1 MIKGKVIKVCGMR
14 EAENIRQ
21 VEELGADM
29 IGFIFYPRSPRYVYE
44 LPGYLPEKA
53 KKVGVFVNESKE
65 EVLMIADR
73 FGLDYIQLH
82 GNESPGYCRTLQQA
96 GLHLIKAFSIETFK
110 DLHLTTEYKG
120 LCDYYLFDTK
130 TQGYGGSGKQF
141 EWSLLYSYKEETP
154 FLLSG
159 GITPQSG
166 KALNVLQHPR
176 LAGFDINSCFETE
189 PGYKDTE
196 RVNQFLEELRQ

>member
-1 MIKGKVIKVCGMR
+1 MINGKLIKVCGMS

-21 VEELGADM
+21 VEELGVDM

-44 LPGYLPEKA
+44 LPGYLPERA
-53 KKVGVFVNESKE
+53 QKVGVFVNESKE
-65 EVLMIADR
+65 EVQMIADR
-73 FGLDYIQLH
+73 FGLDYVQLH
-82 GNESPGYCRTLQQA
+82 GNESPGYCRSLKQT
-96 GLHLIKAFSIETFK
+96 GLRLIKAFSMETHK
-110 DLHLTTEYKG
+110 DLHAVKEYTG
-120 LCDYYLFDTK
+120 ICDYYLFDTK

-141 EWSLLYSYKEETP
+141 EWSLLYSYKEDTP

-176 LAGFDINSCFETE
+176 LAGFDINSCFETAPARKNIE
-189 PGYKDTE
+189 HI
-196 RVNQFLEELRQ
+196 RHFLRELK